1 MIEQYYGG
9 AKGFWDFLLA
19 RDGDGC
25 LLGCSIKGNGK
36 EGPLVVDGQPTGLIL
51 NHAYGINDVIELE
64 DPFDKKNKLK
74 LLRLRNPWGNSEWNG
89 AWSGDSAEMKK
100 YKNVIQRYINSLP
113 IDEQFD
119 TDADDGTFFMHYDD
133 WQDQMSTLFLNN
145 DFPEDWTGVRFKSK
159 WTNSNSGGLPNVNQQ
174 DVKERFAKN
183 PQFMIKPAYDC
194 ELMFSMTQTGGR
206 LPKDGQY
213 LEYPFAETLHYAAAG
228 VFKLNQGQAY
238 LPSFDAKALQLM
250 TPVKRERENSGR
262 LTLEAGCSY
271 VVVCSTELA
280 GSTGEFFLSVYF
292 N

>member
-1 MIEQYYGG
+1 M
-9 AKGFWDFLLA
+9 
-19 RDGDGC
+19 
-25 LLGCSIKGNGK
+25 
-36 EGPLVVDGQPTGLIL
+36 PTGLIL

>member
-1 MIEQYYGG
+1 
-9 AKGFWDFLLA
+9 
-19 RDGDGC
+19 
-25 LLGCSIKGNGK
+25 
-36 EGPLVVDGQPTGLIL
+36 
-51 NHAYGINDVIELE
+51 
-64 DPFDKKNKLK
+64 
-74 LLRLRNPWGNSEWNG
+74 
-89 AWSGDSAEMKK
+89 MKK

-206 LPKDGQY
+206 LPKDG
-213 LEYPFAETLHYAAAG
+213 
-228 VFKLNQGQAY
+228 
-238 LPSFDAKALQLM
+238 
-250 TPVKRERENSGR
+250 
-262 LTLEAGCSY
+262 
-271 VVVCSTELA
+271 
-280 GSTGEFFLSVYF
+280 
-292 N
+292 